1 MIERK
6 VIVRDVKLTAWQ
18 KTYYP
23 EVIRGLWVTAS
34 HFFRN
39 FARHWLRYVFRMKS
53 VTPGAVTIQY
63 PEEKRPVS
71 SRWRGRHRLMLR
83 PDGTPR
89 CVACMMCESACPDQ
103 CICITA
109 AETLDGRIEK
119 YPVTFDI
126 DLLRCCFCGLCVEA
140 CPEDAI
146 RMDSF
151 DLELAGYSRTDFLL
165 DREFLLRGGNVT
177 SHPQY
182 EGELEGKT
190 AHGLEAATETSQV
203 VASV

>member
-1 MIERK
+1 
-6 VIVRDVKLTAWQ
+6 
-18 KTYYP
+18 
-23 EVIRGLWVTAS
+23 
-34 HFFRN
+34 
-39 FARHWLRYVFRMKS
+39 
-53 VTPGAVTIQY
+53 
-63 PEEKRPVS
+63 
-71 SRWRGRHRLMLR
+71 
-83 PDGTPR
+83 
-89 CVACMMCESACPDQ
+89 MMCESACPDQ
-103 CICITA
+103 CIFITA

-165 DREFLLRGGNVT
+165 DREFLLRGSGLT

-182 EGELEGKT
+182 DGELERKS
-190 AHGLEAATETSQV
+190 AHSLEAATETSQV
-203 VASV
+203 RMSV

>member
-6 VIVRDVKLTAWQ
+6 VIVRDVKLSWWQ

-23 EVIRGLWVTAS
+23 EVVRGLWVTAV

-39 FARHWLRYVFRMKS
+39 FARHWLRYVFRMKN

-71 SRWRGRHRLMLR
+71 PRWRGRHRLMLR

-89 CVACMMCESACPDQ
+89 CVACMMCETACPDE
-103 CICITA
+103 CICITP
-109 AETLDGRIEK
+109 AETPDGRIEK
-119 YPVTFDI
+119 YPVAFDI
-126 DLLRCCFCGLCVEA
+126 DLLRCCFCGLCAEA

-151 DLELAGYSRTDFLL
+151 DLDLAAYAREDFLL
-165 DREFLLRGGNVT
+165 DREFLLRGSELT
-177 SHPQY
+177 THAQY
-182 EGELEGKT
+182 EGELDGKLV
-190 AHGLEAATETSQV
+190 ARLNLLKEARQAAGSG
-203 VASV
+203 